1 MDPVYVVGKKT
12 EKTKHFFVTGTD
24 QIVGLSFSWHSAL
37 VPTIA
42 SRRGDSTDPGGV
54 SIWVVAGGGGRVYA
68 A

>member
-1 MDPVYVVGKKT
+1 MDPVYVVEKKQ
-12 EKTKHFFVTGTD
+12 KKNQAFFVNGTD

-42 SRRGDSTDPGGV
+42 SRHGDSIDPGGV